1 MIQETQKMH
10 YLGLYM
16 GDMTTFVTK
25 QKPDWSV
32 AYQAALVWS
41 EENAVVDQILLGRQK
56 QMLFYSEVNET
67 QRIISCY
74 KTLQ

>member
-16 GDMTTFVTK
+16 RDMTTFVTK

-32 AYQAALVWS
+32 AYQVALVFS
-41 EENAVVDQILLGRQK
+41 EENAVV
-56 QMLFYSEVNET
+56 
-67 QRIISCY
+67 
-74 KTLQ
+74 